1 MLFLSIM
8 LMDGQFDP
16 VFGFCTPI
24 LEVCSLGNIT
34 ISNYGLTPT
43 SVSLSTEEAQKALLL
58 FTSGRAMSEAS
69 SESRRREQH
78 CPVIEPFS

>member
-1 MLFLSIM
+1 M
-8 LMDGQFDP
+8 LMDGPFDP
-16 VFGFCTPI
+16 VFGFSSPI
-24 LEVCSLGNIT
+24 LEVCSFGNIA

-43 SVSLSTEEAQKALLL
+43 SVSPSTEEAQKALLL

-69 SESRRREQH
+69 LESRRREQH